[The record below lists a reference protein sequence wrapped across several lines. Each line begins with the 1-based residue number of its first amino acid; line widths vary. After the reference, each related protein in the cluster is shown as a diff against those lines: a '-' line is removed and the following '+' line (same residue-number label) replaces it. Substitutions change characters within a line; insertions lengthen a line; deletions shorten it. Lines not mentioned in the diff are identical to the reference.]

1 MNSVKKFYVVKIE
14 SYYFYLFLYQNYFI
28 YSHFINT
35 MNMEIIVGITR
46 SLIALEQRYE
56 AYFTKK
62 KKVIRVTK

>member
-1 MNSVKKFYVVKIE
+1 MFYVVKIE
-14 SYYFYLFLYQNYFI
+14 SYLFDCYLPAIYTNYFI

-56 AYFTKK
+56 AYFSKK
-62 KKVIRVTK
+62 N